1 MSDYE
6 KLRGERGRANVLNH
20 LGAAQV
26 YVEAALSYAKHTL
39 RVMREWESGIGEVE
53 RAIGKLEEARGFLSE
68 AERVQG
74 YGDVDKLSTST

>member
-1 MSDYE
+1 MGDYE
-6 KLRGERGRANVLNH
+6 KLRGERGRVNVLHH

-39 RVMREWESGIGEVE
+39 RVMRESGIGEVE
-53 RAIGKLEEARGFLSE
+53 RAIGKLEEARGFLAE

-74 YGDVDKLSTST
+74 YGDVDNLSTST